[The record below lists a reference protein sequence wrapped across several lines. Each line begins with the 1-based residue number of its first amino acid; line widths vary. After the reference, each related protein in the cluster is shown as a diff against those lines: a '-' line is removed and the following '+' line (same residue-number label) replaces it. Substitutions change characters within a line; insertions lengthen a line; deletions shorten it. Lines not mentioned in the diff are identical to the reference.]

1 MPTEVGLPSASLCL
15 FSGTFLSAALCLWME
30 CRRFHVLGLGR
41 RVVVIFEDIIARYVA
56 VHSDDV
62 MDLIGFSEG
71 SSQNVLHN

>member
-1 MPTEVGLPSASLCL
+1 
-15 FSGTFLSAALCLWME
+15 ME
-30 CRRFHVLGLGR
+30 CRRFHVLGLDR
-41 RVVVIFEDIIARYVA
+41 RLVVIFEDIIVRYVA